1 MSLEYPSFSKLGRQ
15 AYLIIGGGPHMS
27 ICVVGAG
34 GGRWSDI
41 ISALINP
48 ELYFQ
53 PASGERRRRRRRKRR
68 RERRRRRR
76 RRKMRRRKRRN
87 GGITDSNM

>member
-1 MSLEYPSFSKLGRQ
+1 
-15 AYLIIGGGPHMS
+15 MS

-53 PASGERRRRRRRKRR
+53 PASGERRRRRRR
-68 RERRRRRR
+68 RERRRR
-76 RRKMRRRKRRN
+76 RRKMRRRMRRGMRRRRRKMRRRN

>member
-1 MSLEYPSFSKLGRQ
+1 MR
-15 AYLIIGGGPHMS
+15 
-27 ICVVGAG
+27 ICVVAAG

-53 PASGERRRRRRRKRR
+53 PVCQGE
-68 RERRRRRR
+68 
-76 RRKMRRRKRRN
+76 
-87 GGITDSNM
+87 GGG